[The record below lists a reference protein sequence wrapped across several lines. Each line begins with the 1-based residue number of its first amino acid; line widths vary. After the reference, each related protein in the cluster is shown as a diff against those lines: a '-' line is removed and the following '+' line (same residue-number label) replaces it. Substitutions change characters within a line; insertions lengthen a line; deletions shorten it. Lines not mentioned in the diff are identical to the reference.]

1 METKKITE
9 QEYLNAIEMIDGYSK
24 IINQYYE
31 QLKNHS
37 RDVQIVNRNLKKCC
51 ELNSEDRSII
61 PTRLNVILRFN
72 FQDIR
77 LCDITKDEFLKAR
90 NAGKGSWN
98 DLCDLTNKIDL
109 KFK

>member
-9 QEYLNAIEMIDGYSK
+9 QEYLNAIQIIKQYSK
-24 IINQYYE
+24 
-31 QLKNHS
+31 QLQNYNNE
-37 RDVQIVNRNLKKCC
+37 VQIVNRNLIKIS
-51 ELNSEDRSII
+51 ELTESDRSII
-61 PTRLNVILRFN
+61 PCRLYNVLKFN
-72 FQDIR
+72 FCDIR

-90 NAGKGSWN
+90 NSGKGSWN

>member
-9 QEYLNAIEMIDGYSK
+9 QEYLNAIKMIDEYSK

-37 RDVQIVNRNLKKCC
+37 RDVVIINRNLKKCH
-51 ELNSEDRSII
+51 ELTESDRLII
-61 PTRLNVILRFN
+61 PCRLDNILKFN
-72 FQDIR
+72 FRDVR
-77 LCDITKDEFLKAR
+77 LCDITKDEFFKAR

-98 DLCDLTNKIDL
+98 DLCELTNKIHL
-109 KFK
+109 KIK